1 MTCKIKILFLI
12 SLTFQSIW
20 GFAQKDTVYLNY
32 TLDEITLTEHR
43 NVSAISGTMVQGI
56 RIDSKKMETYPKLF
70 GYTDPMQYIQS
81 LPGVTTINGCE
92 SGMHVQGGETSQNLI
107 TLSDV
112 PVYSVTHLL
121 GLFSIFN
128 QDHVPQVRFSTSTY
142 APFLAAQLSLD
153 HADTIPDHM
162 SGVGMLGIISA
173 QGSLNVPF
181 GRKTALTVSAR
192 RTFMNA
198 VYGNVLM
205 YDDNPVTFGFTDLNL
220 TLLHQLDQHNK
231 LDINMFYSFD
241 EGSTKYGK
249 NKMSVSGSWDNGF
262 ASLRWR
268 HNSPHLRAST
278 SAFVT
283 GRTLEST
290 ILQDNIT
297 SKLRS
302 YLTQYSIKTDVQ
314 LPLRFRILA
323 DASYY
328 SILPQRPEMSLNKP
342 ETSVQEI
349 QQVFQADAVINRT
362 FRSGGLSITPTLLIT
377 GYREY
382 GHYKDINAD
391 PALTLEYDMFRRG
404 NITFESGVKH
414 QYLTQTGMTNIGLPI
429 EFYVASGHY
438 FKPQKSLFATLS
450 YDLEFLNGKYALTF
464 QTYGKR
470 LENQIEYTGF
480 FYDIMSHPYRLED
493 NILICSG
500 YNYGVSLMLTKQAGG
515 FTGWLGYSY
524 NQSLRE
530 GDGIN
535 YPKLFHSSFE
545 RRHEF
550 NAVVSYKAGRF
561 DLGGMFLLASG
572 IPYTPAK
579 NLYIVSNTVII
590 YYDEY
595 NSLYL
600 PPMTR
605 LDLSA
610 TYNLRSHGKYS
621 HGINLSLYNAFGFP
635 NKLMGYLN
643 LDTDKQ
649 TVKYDYAQFIV
660 PVIPSISYFCR
671 F

>member
-1 MTCKIKILFLI
+1 
-12 SLTFQSIW
+12 
-20 GFAQKDTVYLNY
+20 
-32 TLDEITLTEHR
+32 
-43 NVSAISGTMVQGI
+43 
-56 RIDSKKMETYPKLF
+56 
-70 GYTDPMQYIQS
+70 
-81 LPGVTTINGCE
+81 
-92 SGMHVQGGETSQNLI
+92 
-107 TLSDV
+107 
-112 PVYSVTHLL
+112 
-121 GLFSIFN
+121 
-128 QDHVPQVRFSTSTY
+128 
-142 APFLAAQLSLD
+142 
-153 HADTIPDHM
+153 
-162 SGVGMLGIISA
+162 
-173 QGSLNVPF
+173 
-181 GRKTALTVSAR
+181 
-192 RTFMNA
+192 
-198 VYGNVLM
+198 
-205 YDDNPVTFGFTDLNL
+205 
-220 TLLHQLDQHNK
+220 
-231 LDINMFYSFD
+231 
-241 EGSTKYGK
+241 
-249 NKMSVSGSWDNGF
+249 
-262 ASLRWR
+262 
-268 HNSPHLRAST
+268 
-278 SAFVT
+278 
-283 GRTLEST
+283 
-290 ILQDNIT
+290 
-297 SKLRS
+297 
-302 YLTQYSIKTDVQ
+302 LTQYSIKTDVQ

-342 ETSVQEI
+342 ETAVQET
-349 QQVFQADAVINRT
+349 QQVLQADAVINRT

-550 NAVVSYKAGRF
+550 NAVVSYKTGRF
-561 DLGGMFLLASG
+561 DMGGMFLLASG

-595 NSLYL
+595 NSSYL

-610 TYNLRSHGKYS
+610 TYNLRSHGKNS